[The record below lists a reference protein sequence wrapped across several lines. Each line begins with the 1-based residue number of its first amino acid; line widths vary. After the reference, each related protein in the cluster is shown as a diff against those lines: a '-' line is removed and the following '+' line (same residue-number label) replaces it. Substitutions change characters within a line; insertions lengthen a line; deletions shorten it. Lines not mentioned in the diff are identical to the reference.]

1 MKPPD
6 RFGYRHRGSSRF
18 DRTFPVLFALAGL
31 VSIAVGVT
39 LVWLVVTGQMPWWVL
54 LLVGR

>member
-1 MKPPD
+1 VKPPD
-6 RFGYRHRGSSRF
+6 RFDRRRHSSARF
-18 DRTFPVLFALAGL
+18 DRTFPLLFALAAV

-39 LVWLVVTGQMPWWVL
+39 LVWLVATGQMPWWVL